1 MASRHF
7 IDRGLPERSKLQFF
21 FPNPAE
27 GEDYFVV
34 ALPFF
39 ENPRISERKKARYQS
54 YQTISRS
61 SNMYSYLGAD
71 SRQFTVEFNMTLDH
85 ILDSGDI
92 YLERYAPILRGEFSQ
107 DSERAKFAK
116 LQTQNTSQS
125 PAARLASQYKTLS
138 NVRSSAQQVLHS
150 DFMQRGGNT
159 YESAYNSIVRDYGL
173 EPGISA
179 EDATLAVGRP
189 TAVESVNRN
198 DEVVTSL
205 TSPPSPDFEIDT
217 KLKAI
222 DVIIY
227 WVNIIRSSVINNSQ
241 NPLYGPPIIRL
252 THGILYEDVPCIC
265 RDYTLSYNESA
276 GFDIKTLLPRQLKIT
291 MKLEENRTG
300 NFGVYDAMSEN
311 SRTRDNLAGWESVV
325 NMPTRSGD
333 PGSGGRTA

>member
-27 GEDYFVV
+27 AEDYFVV

-85 ILDSGDI
+85 ILDSGNI

-107 DSERAKFAK
+107 DSERARFSN
-116 LQTQNTSQS
+116 LQTQNTSES
-125 PAARLASQYKTLS
+125 PAARLASQYKALS
-138 NVRSSAQQVLHS
+138 NVRSSAEQVINS
-150 DFMQRGGNT
+150 DFMQRGQ
-159 YESAYNSIVRDYGL
+159 NSFHSIHDTVVRDYGL
-173 EPGISA
+173 GPIDPTQQTFAIS
-179 EDATLAVGRP
+179 ERI
-189 TAVESVNRN
+189 VESVNRSGQ
-198 DEVVTSL
+198 VVESL
-205 TSPPSPDFEIDT
+205 TTPPPVDAEIDT

-265 RDYTLSYNESA
+265 RDYTLSYSESA
-276 GFDIKTLLPRQLKIT
+276 GFDLRTLLPRQLKIT

-325 NMPTRSGD
+325 TMPTRSGD

>member
-27 GEDYFVV
+27 AEDYFVV

-107 DSERAKFAK
+107 DSERAKFAT
-116 LQTQNTSQS
+116 LQTQNTSES

-138 NVRSSAQQVLHS
+138 NVRSSAEQVINS
-150 DFMQRGGNT
+150 DFMQRGQ
-159 YESAYNSIVRDYGL
+159 NSFHSIHETVVRDYGL
-173 EPGISA
+173 GPI
-179 EDATLAVGRP
+179 DPRQQTLAISERV
-189 TAVESVNRN
+189 VESVNRSGQ
-198 DEVVTSL
+198 VVESL
-205 TSPPSPDFEIDT
+205 TGPAPDDFEIDT

>member
-1 MASRHF
+1 MGSRHI
-7 IDRGLPERSKLQFF
+7 IDRALPERSKLQFF

-39 ENPRISERKKARYQS
+39 ENPRITERKKARYQS

-71 SRQFTVEFNMTLDH
+71 SRQISVEFNMTLDH
-85 ILDSGDI
+85 ILDSGNI
-92 YLERYAPILRGEFSQ
+92 YIERYVPILRGQFSQ
-107 DSERAKFAK
+107 DSERARFDYSE
-116 LQTQNTSQS
+116 TQNTSES
-125 PAARLASQYKTLS
+125 PAARLASQYKVLS
-138 NVRSSAQQVLHS
+138 NVRSSAEQVLNS
-150 DFMQRGGNT
+150 EFMQRGL
-159 YESAYNSIVRDYGL
+159 NSYDSVGATIGREYGIGTGMLGDYQRHHAIVNKSDQV
-173 EPGISA
+173 
-179 EDATLAVGRP
+179 AT
-189 TAVESVNRN
+189 SI
-198 DEVVTSL
+198 
-205 TSPPSPDFEIDT
+205 TSPPPADFETTD

-265 RDYTLSYNESA
+265 RDYSLSYNDAA
-276 GFDIKTLLPRQLKIT
+276 GFDVKTLLPRQIKIT

-300 NFGVYDAMSEN
+300 NFGVFDGMAEN
-311 SRTRDNLAGWESVV
+311 SRLRDNLAGWEAVITK
-325 NMPTRSGD
+325 PTRSGD
-333 PGSGGRTA
+333 PGSGGRIA

>member
-85 ILDSGDI
+85 ILDSGNI
-92 YLERYAPILRGEFSQ
+92 YIERYVPIMRGEFNQ
-107 DSERAKFAK
+107 PSEREKFSKVAYK
-116 LQTQNTSQS
+116 RSHES
-125 PAARLASQYKTLS
+125 PATRLASQYKTLS
-138 NVRSSAQQVLHS
+138 NVRSSAEQLLNS
-150 DFMQRGGNT
+150 EFMQRGLASYDSVGSTIAREYEVGNYPNQEVASD
-159 YESAYNSIVRDYGL
+159 YEYARHQSIVNKKDQL
-173 EPGISA
+173 
-179 EDATLAVGRP
+179 V
-189 TAVESVNRN
+189 TA
-198 DEVVTSL
+198 L
-205 TSPPSPDFEIDT
+205 TSPPPTDFET
-217 KLKAI
+217 TAKLKAI

-227 WVNIIRSSVINNSQ
+227 WINIVRSSVINNSQ

-265 RDYTLSYNESA
+265 RDYTLSYNDAA
-276 GFDIKTLLPRQLKIT
+276 GFDVKTLLPRQIKIT
-291 MKLEENRTG
+291 MKLEESRTG
-300 NFGVYDAMSEN
+300 NFGVFDAMSDN
-311 SRTRDNLAGWESVV
+311 ARTRDNLAGWEAVV
-325 NMPTRSGD
+325 TMPTRSGD
-333 PGSGGRTA
+333 PGSGGRIA

>member
-1 MASRHF
+1 MGDRHF

-54 YQTISRS
+54 YQTVSRS

-71 SRQFTVEFNMTLDH
+71 SRQFSVEFNITLDH
-85 ILDSGDI
+85 ILDSGNI

-107 DSERAKFAK
+107 DSEREKFSNK
-116 LQTQNTSQS
+116 QTENTSDS
-125 PAARLASQYKTLS
+125 PAARLAHQYKMLS
-138 NVRSSAQQVLHS
+138 NVKSSAEQVLNS
-150 DFMQRGGNT
+150 DFMQRGGNSFAST
-159 YESAYNSIVRDYGL
+159 YLSIVEDYGL
-173 EPGISA
+173 SPL
-179 EDATLAVGRP
+179 TP
-189 TAVESVNRN
+189 YTASIHTKIAANRN
-198 DEVVTSL
+198 DQVVESL
-205 TSPPSPDFEIDT
+205 TSPPPSDFEIDA

-227 WVNIIRSSVINNSQ
+227 WVNIVRSSVINNSQ

-265 RDYTLSYNESA
+265 KDYSLSYNDAA
-276 GFDIKTLLPRQLKIT
+276 GFDVRTLLPRQIKIT
-291 MKLEENRTG
+291 MKLEESRTG
-300 NFGVYDAMSEN
+300 NFGVFDAMSQN
-311 SRTRDNLAGWESVV
+311 SRTRDNLAGWEAVV
-325 NMPTRSGD
+325 TKPTRSGD
-333 PGSGGRTA
+333 PGSGGRIA

>member
-1 MASRHF
+1 MGSRHY

-27 GEDYFVV
+27 GEDYYVV

-39 ENPRISERKKARYQS
+39 ENPRITERKKARYQT

-71 SRQFTVEFNMTLDH
+71 SRQITVEFNMTLDH
-85 ILDSGDI
+85 ILDSGNI
-92 YLERYAPILRGEFSQ
+92 YLERYAPILRGEFNQ
-107 DSERAKFAK
+107 DTERARFAK
-116 LQTQNTSQS
+116 LQTQNTSES
-125 PAARLASQYKTLS
+125 PASRLAYQYKTLS
-138 NVRSSAQQVLHS
+138 NVKSSAEQVLNS
-150 DFMQRGGNT
+150 DFMQRGGN
-159 YESAYNSIVRDYGL
+159 SFHAVRDNIVKVYGL
-173 EPGISA
+173 E
-179 EDATLAVGRP
+179 DADLSSEEAKSVLRV
-189 TAVESVNRN
+189 ASVNRN
-198 DEVVTSL
+198 EQLVTSL
-205 TSPPSPDFEIDT
+205 TSPPPTDFETTD

-252 THGILYEDVPCIC
+252 THGILYEDVPCVC
-265 RDYTLSYNESA
+265 KDYSLSYNDAA
-276 GFDIKTLLPRQLKIT
+276 GFDIKTLLPRQIKIT
-291 MKLEENRTG
+291 MKLEESRTG
-300 NFGVYDAMSEN
+300 NFGVFDGMSEN

-325 NMPTRSGD
+325 TKPTRSGD